1 MAFPYLNGG
10 CKKEGKRLFSR
21 VCCDRTSGNDFKL
34 KEQNFSLD
42 VRKKKRFFTITR
54 VVKAL
59 QQVAQRGG
67 GYPDTQGQAGR
78 GSEHPDI
85 TVDCIAGGWNGWT
98 LGVPSNSNDSV
109 VL

>member
-1 MAFPYLNGG
+1 MLSFFQYLNGG

-21 VCCDRTSGNDFKL
+21 VCCDRTSGYDFKL
-34 KEQNFSLD
+34 KEQNFILD

-67 GYPDTQGQAGR
+67 GYPSTQGQAGR
-78 GSEHPDI
+78 GSKHPDI
-85 TVDCIAGGWNGWT
+85 TVDCIAGE
-98 LGVPSNSNDSV
+98 L
-109 VL
+109 L